1 LTSLE
6 RNRIRE
12 QVTLKLRRIA
22 EGCSRKANKRLHY
35 TMDNLEYYL
44 ETNEEIDEYLSLLD
58 TLTHLNY

>member
-1 LTSLE
+1 M
-6 RNRIRE
+6 RE

-22 EGCSRKANKRLHY
+22 EDCSRKANENLHY